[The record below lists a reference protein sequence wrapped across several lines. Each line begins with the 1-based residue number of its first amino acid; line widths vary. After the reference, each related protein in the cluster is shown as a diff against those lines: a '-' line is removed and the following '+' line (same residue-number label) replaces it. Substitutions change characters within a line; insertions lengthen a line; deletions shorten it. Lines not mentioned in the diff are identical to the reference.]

1 MALTRILLLLIS
13 LIILSSCAQDPQ
25 GFLRKSANNKY
36 FDMKGFHESK
46 RLPVYNAKYI
56 ERAKQNIL
64 AANYEKDSENE
75 IDVEEPD
82 EVENPRAYHREIYKQ
97 MAIGDNESEKK
108 QFKPK
113 KQGKKKKRSF
123 FSRIAHNDIEEF
135 DNTKIVA
142 RSVKIK
148 DPKEI
153 ASATHKKNNITDDF
167 EDPLEYAFADDTT
180 STEQEENI
188 FEDDSKI
195 EKISHNF
202 LEEKNTKTEVK
213 EIVSKELEMQKK
225 QMQKEFEEMKAM
237 LKSTPKEKD
246 QQINVR
252 EVVSREIESQK
263 LQMQKEF
270 SEMKA
275 MLKSAPIEKEQKID
289 VKDVVTAEIR
299 NQKHQLQGDLEEMK
313 IMLKSLE
320 EQVAFAAKSKD
331 IPQENLAPKH
341 NKTAHVEHQIA
352 DVIKS
357 HTQSLQEEE
366 NFANHQTDSIHTG
379 FLIY

>member
-13 LIILSSCAQDPQ
+13 LIILSSCVQDPQ

-64 AANYEKDSENE
+64 AANYAKDSENE
-75 IDVEEPD
+75 LDVEEPD

-97 MAIGDNESEKK
+97 MAIGDTEPEKK
-108 QFKPK
+108 QFKSK
-113 KQGKKKKRSF
+113 KQRKKKKRSF
-123 FSRIAHNDIEEF
+123 FSKIAHNDIEEF
-135 DNTKIVA
+135 DDTKIVA
-142 RSVKIK
+142 KSVKIK

-153 ASATHKKNNITDDF
+153 TSITDKKNNITDDF
-167 EDPLEYAFADDTT
+167 GDPLEYAFDDTT
-180 STEQEENI
+180 SIEQEENI
-188 FEDDSKI
+188 FEDDSKV
-195 EKISHNF
+195 EKVSHNF

-213 EIVSKELEMQKK
+213 EIVSKELEIQKK

-237 LKSTPKEKD
+237 LKSTPKDKEQK
-246 QQINVR
+246 INVQ
-252 EVVSREIESQK
+252 EVVTREIESQK

-275 MLKSAPIEKEQKID
+275 MLKSTPIEKEQKID

-299 NQKHQLQGDLEEMK
+299 SQKHQLQGDLEEMK

-320 EQVAFAAKSKD
+320 EQVALAAKSKN
-331 IPQENLAPKH
+331 ISQENFAPKH
-341 NKTAHVEHQIA
+341 DKTANIEHQVA
-352 DVIKS
+352 DVLKS
-357 HTQSLQEEE
+357 HTQSLQEEGD
-366 NFANHQTDSIHTG
+366 FADQQAGSIHTG